1 MTEQFIIHESSSAS
15 PQRRAAIGRF
25 RGAEIERNGM
35 QPATAMPPL
44 IKGLNAAAG
53 ACGTWQIG

>member
-1 MTEQFIIHESSSAS
+1 MIEQFTIRESSSAS

-25 RGAEIERNGM
+25 RGAEIERNRI
-35 QPATAMPPL
+35 QPAKEMPLL
-44 IKGLNAAAG
+44 IKRFNVLAG